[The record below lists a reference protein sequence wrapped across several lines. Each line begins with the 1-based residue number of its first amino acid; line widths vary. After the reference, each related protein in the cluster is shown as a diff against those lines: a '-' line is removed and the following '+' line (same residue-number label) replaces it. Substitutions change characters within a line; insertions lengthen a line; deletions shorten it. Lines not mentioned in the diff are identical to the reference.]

1 MALTLAGLG
10 IVYLLGAIPFGYLVA
25 RWVGGVDIRQRGS
38 GNIGT
43 TNVLRT
49 LGKAPAAATFLG
61 DVAKGWV
68 AVWVAEALGPE
79 TWWGAA
85 GAVLAIVG
93 NCWSVFLGF
102 KGGKGVATGFGV
114 FLRLAPLATLPAG
127 VVWIGMV
134 LAFRYV
140 SLASMSSSVCLP
152 IAALLLGYPVTSAV
166 AAAGVAMVVVFRHRE
181 NLLRLLQ
188 GIERKLGDRAPA
200 A

>member
-1 MALTLAGLG
+1 VALTLAGLLV
-10 IVYLLGAIPFGYLVA
+10 VYLVGAIPFGYLVA
-25 RWVGGVDIRQRGS
+25 RGLGGVDIRRLGS

-49 LGKAPAAATFLG
+49 LGKAPAAATFVG

-79 TWWGAA
+79 AWWGAA
-85 GAVLAIVG
+85 GAVLVIVG

-102 KGGKGVATGFGV
+102 KGGKGVATGFGA
-114 FLRLAPLATLPAG
+114 FLRLTPWAILP
-127 VVWIGMV
+127 VILVWTGMA

-152 IAALLLGYPVTSAV
+152 IAALLLGYPPASAV
-166 AAAGVAMVVVFRHRE
+166 AAAGVALVVVFRHRE
-181 NLLRLLQ
+181 NLLRLLH